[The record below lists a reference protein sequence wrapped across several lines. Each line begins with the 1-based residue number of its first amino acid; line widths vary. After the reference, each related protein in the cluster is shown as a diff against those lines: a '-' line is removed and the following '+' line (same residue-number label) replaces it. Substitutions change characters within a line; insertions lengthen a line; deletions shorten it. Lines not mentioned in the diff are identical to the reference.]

1 MASDETTKEST
12 EKIFLTPN
20 LPCYDSEKWERVQ
33 EAYSAESL
41 TKNFKS
47 KTQLNQ
53 AERMELLTRIMSYG
67 SSMVKP
73 KLGGLQV
80 TFSYRTLRIFF

>member
-1 MASDETTKEST
+1 MASDSTKKE
-12 EKIFLTPN
+12 FLTPN

-53 AERMELLTRIMSYG
+53 AERMELLTRILSYG
-67 SSMVKP
+67 SSMLKP
-73 KLGGLQV
+73 QLGGLKV
-80 TFSYRTLRIFF
+80 ALSYRTLQISF